1 MYVYLEL
8 NYEEEVRFFEWV
20 EKCLNDCFIEY
31 LLESCDFY
39 GRFFFVNE
47 YVLILWFEMEIL
59 VKKVLDII
67 F

>member
-8 NYEEEVRFFEWV
+8 NYEEEVCFFELV
-20 EKCLNDCFIEY
+20 EKRLNNCFIEY

-47 YVLILWFEMEIL
+47 YVLIL
-59 VKKVLDII
+59 
-67 F
+67 